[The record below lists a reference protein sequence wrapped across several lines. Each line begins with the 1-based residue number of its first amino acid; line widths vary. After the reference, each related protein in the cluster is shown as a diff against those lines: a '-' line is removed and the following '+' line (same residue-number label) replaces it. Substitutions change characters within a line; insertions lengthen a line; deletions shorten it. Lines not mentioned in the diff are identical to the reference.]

1 MNDELIGGYYVDEQS
16 IRRNV
21 VLSFHE
27 GERGRKISRLDD
39 GKVVIVDKTGKDNVI
54 IGVDYIC
61 DVLNRTSDRYA
72 IAYPKELMASS
83 KLILTEDGR
92 FVLVYVSN
100 GNNITLE
107 LKSKDLVKVL
117 HEKIGKGRNIPVSF
131 IIR

>member
-1 MNDELIGGYYVDEQS
+1 MDEQS